1 MENSNYYQL
10 ADKSKTLVKFDLPK
24 EKTAENIKKFN
35 GVDWEYDY
43 YISEAVKKA
52 VTFGV
57 IDKVAR
63 RITTDAELQSIVAE
77 KIAISLDPDFN

>member
-10 ADKSKTLVKFDLPK
+10 ADKTKTLVKFDLPK

-35 GVDWEYDY
+35 GIDWEYDY
-43 YISEAVKKA
+43 YISEEVKKA

-57 IDKVAR
+57 LDKVAKK
-63 RITTDAELQSIVAE
+63 INTDTELQSIVAE